1 MLDRVCIC
9 LVMDLSLVLS
19 ADTLKAIWTLKLSWD
34 GCKQPE
40 ILAIE
45 WSLAQETEN
54 VGAGAGTWA
63 FSSWDGGGGLF
74 LSLVYYL
81 QYAKQESE
89 D

>member
-1 MLDRVCIC
+1 MPDRVCIC

-19 ADTLKAIWTLKLSWD
+19 ADILKAIWTLKLSWD

-54 VGAGAGTWA
+54 VGAGAGMWA
-63 FSSWDGGGGLF
+63 FLPGMVVASF
-74 LSLVYYL
+74 F
-81 QYAKQESE
+81 
-89 D
+89 